1 MELTRMNQINVQDA
15 PVLQNGVDISSPVR
29 MRPVHEIFDDAA
41 KRFAKRPCLDF
52 LGRIYDYEDISRQ
65 IDRVAEGF
73 HQLGVRKGDKVG
85 LCLPNTPY
93 YVICYYAVLKCG
105 GVVVNFNPLYAKRE
119 IAYQIEDS
127 GCRLMVTLNLK
138 QIYSKVA
145 DCLDVTCLKRIVVC
159 EMSDILPPVK
169 SVLFSLF
176 KRSEL
181 AEIPRDLRHIPF
193 SRLADCKPIN
203 FVTDVTVN
211 DLAVLQYTG
220 GTTGRPKGA
229 MLTHGNLSANVD
241 QLTRWMPDANPGHE
255 VTLCVLPFFHVFAMT
270 VALNTSINLGAELVL
285 QPRFELDALLK
296 ALDKKNVTIFPGVP
310 TIYTAINNSP
320 ETLKHDLSS
329 VRCCISG
336 GAPLPVEVKHRFEE
350 ITGAKLVEGYG
361 LTEASPVCTCNP
373 VKGVNKEGS
382 IGIPLPG
389 SDIQIRSLDRPDQV
403 MPAGEKG
410 EVCVRGP
417 QVMPGY
423 WQNETA
429 TRETFVDGWLKT
441 GDVGYA
447 DQDGYIFLVDR
458 LKDVIL
464 CSGYN
469 VYPRAIE
476 EALYLH
482 EQIAEVTVIGVPDQY
497 RGQAPKAFVRLKD
510 NVTDVTA
517 EDLRTFLD
525 DKISR
530 IEMPREIEIREE
542 LPKTMVGKL
551 SKKELV
557 EEERLKRE
565 GKAQ

>member
-1 MELTRMNQINVQDA
+1 MNQINVQDG
-15 PVLQNGVDISSPVR
+15 PVLQNGVDISTPVR

-41 KRFAKRPCLDF
+41 ERFAKRPCLDF
-52 LGRIYDYEDISRQ
+52 LGRIYEYQDIAEQ

-127 GCRLMVTLNLK
+127 GCRIMVTLNLK
-138 QIYSKVA
+138 QIYPKVA
-145 DCLDVTCLKRIVVC
+145 ACLDETCLKRIVVC
-159 EMSDILPPVK
+159 EMSDILSPVK
-169 SVLFSLF
+169 SVLFNLF

-181 AEIPRDLRHIPF
+181 AEVPKDLRHIPF
-193 SRLADCKPIN
+193 SRLTNCKPIS
-203 FVTDVTVN
+203 FVTDVKVD

-285 QPRFELDALLK
+285 HPRFELDALLK
-296 ALDKKNVTIFPGVP
+296 TLDRKNVTIFPGVP

-350 ITGAKLVEGYG
+350 ITGAKVVEGYG

-373 VKGVNKEGS
+373 VKGLNKEGS
-382 IGIPLPG
+382 IGIPMPG
-389 SDIQIRSLDRPDQV
+389 SDIQIRSLDRPDQI
-403 MPAGEKG
+403 MPVGEKG
-410 EVCVRGP
+410 EVCVKGP

-423 WQNETA
+423 WQNKDA
-429 TRETFVDGWLKT
+429 TDATFIDGWLKT

-447 DQDGYIFLVDR
+447 DEDGYTFLVDR
-458 LKDVIL
+458 LKDIIL

-476 EALYLH
+476 EAFYLH
-482 EQIAEVTVIGVPDQY
+482 DQIAEVTVIGLPDPY

-510 NVTDVTA
+510 GVTGVTS
-517 EDLRTFLD
+517 EDLRAFLD

-565 GKAQ
+565 QK

>member
-1 MELTRMNQINVQDA
+1 MNQINVQDG
-15 PVLQNGVDISSPVR
+15 PVLQNGVDISTPVR
-29 MRPVHEIFDDAA
+29 MRPVHEIFDAA
-41 KRFAKRPCLDF
+41 AERFAKRPCLDF
-52 LGRIYDYEDISRQ
+52 LGRIYEYQDIAEQ

-127 GCRLMVTLNLK
+127 GCRIMVTLNLK
-138 QIYSKVA
+138 QIYPKVA
-145 DCLDVTCLKRIVVC
+145 ACLDETCLKRIVVC
-159 EMSDILPPVK
+159 EMSDILSPVK
-169 SVLFSLF
+169 SVLFNLF

-181 AEIPRDLRHIPF
+181 AEVPKDLRHIAF
-193 SRLADCKPIN
+193 SRLTNCKPIS
-203 FVTDVTVN
+203 FVTDVKVD

-285 QPRFELDALLK
+285 HPRFELDALLK
-296 ALDKKNVTIFPGVP
+296 TLDRKNVTIFPGVP

-350 ITGAKLVEGYG
+350 ITGAKVVEGYG

-373 VKGVNKEGS
+373 VKGLNKEGS
-382 IGIPLPG
+382 IGIPMPG
-389 SDIQIRSLDRPDQV
+389 SDIQIRSLDRPDQI
-403 MPAGEKG
+403 MPVGEKG
-410 EVCVRGP
+410 EVCVKGP

-423 WQNETA
+423 WQNKDA
-429 TRETFVDGWLKT
+429 TDATFIDGWLKT

-447 DQDGYIFLVDR
+447 DEDGYTFLVDR
-458 LKDVIL
+458 LKDIIL

-476 EALYLH
+476 EAFYLH
-482 EQIAEVTVIGVPDQY
+482 DQIAEVTVIGLPDPY

-510 NVTDVTA
+510 GVTGVTS

-565 GKAQ
+565 KK

>member
-1 MELTRMNQINVQDA
+1 MNQINVQNG
-15 PVLQNGVDISSPVR
+15 PVLQNGVDISTPVR
-29 MRPVHEIFDDAA
+29 MRPVHEIFDAA
-41 KRFAKRPCLDF
+41 AERFAKRPCLDF
-52 LGRIYDYEDISRQ
+52 LGRIYEYQDIAEQ

-127 GCRLMVTLNLK
+127 GCRIMVTLNLK
-138 QIYSKVA
+138 QIYPKVA
-145 DCLDVTCLKRIVVC
+145 ACLDETCLKRIVVC
-159 EMSDILPPVK
+159 EMSDILSPVK
-169 SVLFSLF
+169 SVLFNLF

-181 AEIPRDLRHIPF
+181 AEVPKDLRHIPF
-193 SRLADCKPIN
+193 SRLTNCKPIS
-203 FVTDVTVN
+203 FATDVKVD

-285 QPRFELDALLK
+285 HPRFELDALVK
-296 ALDKKNVTIFPGVP
+296 ALDRKNVTIFPGVP

-350 ITGAKLVEGYG
+350 ITGAKVVEGYG

-373 VKGVNKEGS
+373 IKGVNKEGS
-382 IGIPLPG
+382 IGIPMPG
-389 SDIQIRSLDRPDQV
+389 SDIQIRSLDRPDQI
-403 MPAGEKG
+403 MPVGEKG
-410 EVCVRGP
+410 EVCVKGP

-423 WQNETA
+423 WQNKDA
-429 TRETFVDGWLKT
+429 TDATFIDGWLKT

-447 DQDGYIFLVDR
+447 DEDGYTFLVDR
-458 LKDVIL
+458 LKDIIL

-476 EALYLH
+476 EAFYLH
-482 EQIAEVTVIGVPDQY
+482 DQIAEVTVIGLPDPY

-510 NVTDVTA
+510 GVTGVTS
-517 EDLRTFLD
+517 EDLRAFLD

-565 GKAQ
+565 QE

>member
-1 MELTRMNQINVQDA
+1 MNQINVQDG

-29 MRPVHEIFDDAA
+29 MRPVHEIFDAA
-41 KRFAKRPCLDF
+41 AERFAKRPCLDF
-52 LGRIYDYEDISRQ
+52 LGRIYEYQDIAEQ

-127 GCRLMVTLNLK
+127 GCRIMVTLNLK
-138 QIYSKVA
+138 QIYPKVA
-145 DCLDVTCLKRIVVC
+145 ACLDETCLKRIVVC
-159 EMSDILPPVK
+159 EMSDILSPVK
-169 SVLFSLF
+169 SVLFNLF

-181 AEIPRDLRHIPF
+181 AEVPKDLRHIAF
-193 SRLADCKPIN
+193 SRLTNCKPIS
-203 FVTDVTVN
+203 FVTDVKVD

-285 QPRFELDALLK
+285 HPRFELDALLK
-296 ALDKKNVTIFPGVP
+296 TLDRKNVTIFPGVP

-350 ITGAKLVEGYG
+350 ITGAKVVEGYG

-373 VKGVNKEGS
+373 VKGLNKEGS
-382 IGIPLPG
+382 IGIPMPG
-389 SDIQIRSLDRPDQV
+389 SDIQIRSLDRPDQI
-403 MPAGEKG
+403 MPVGEKG
-410 EVCVRGP
+410 EVCVKGP

-423 WQNETA
+423 WQNKDA
-429 TRETFVDGWLKT
+429 TDATFIDGWLKT

-447 DQDGYIFLVDR
+447 DEDGYTFLVDR
-458 LKDVIL
+458 LKDIIL

-476 EALYLH
+476 EAFYLH
-482 EQIAEVTVIGVPDQY
+482 DQIAEVTVIGLPDPY

-510 NVTDVTA
+510 GVTGVTS
-517 EDLRTFLD
+517 EDLRAFLD

-565 GKAQ
+565 QK

>member
-1 MELTRMNQINVQDA
+1 MELTQMNQINVQDG

-29 MRPVHEIFDDAA
+29 MRPVHEIFDAA
-41 KRFAKRPCLDF
+41 AERFAKRPCLDF
-52 LGRIYDYEDISRQ
+52 LGRIYEYQDIAEQ

-127 GCRLMVTLNLK
+127 GCRIMVTLNLK
-138 QIYSKVA
+138 QIYPKVA
-145 DCLDVTCLKRIVVC
+145 ACLDETCLKRIVVC
-159 EMSDILPPVK
+159 EMSDILSPVK
-169 SVLFSLF
+169 SVLFNLF

-181 AEIPRDLRHIPF
+181 AEVPKDLRHIAF
-193 SRLADCKPIN
+193 SRLTNCKPIS
-203 FVTDVTVN
+203 FVTDVKVD

-285 QPRFELDALLK
+285 HPRFELDALLK
-296 ALDKKNVTIFPGVP
+296 TLDRKNVTIFPGVP

-350 ITGAKLVEGYG
+350 ITGAKVVEGYG

-373 VKGVNKEGS
+373 VKGLNKEGS
-382 IGIPLPG
+382 IGIPMPG
-389 SDIQIRSLDRPDQV
+389 SDIQIRSLDRPDQI
-403 MPAGEKG
+403 MPVGEKG
-410 EVCVRGP
+410 EVCVKGP

-423 WQNETA
+423 WQNKDA
-429 TRETFVDGWLKT
+429 TDATFIDGWLKT

-447 DQDGYIFLVDR
+447 DEDGYTFLVDR
-458 LKDVIL
+458 LKDIIL

-476 EALYLH
+476 EAFYLH
-482 EQIAEVTVIGVPDQY
+482 DQIAEVTVIGLPDPY

-510 NVTDVTA
+510 GVTGVTS
-517 EDLRTFLD
+517 EDLRAFLD

-565 GKAQ
+565 KK

>member
-1 MELTRMNQINVQDA
+1 
-15 PVLQNGVDISSPVR
+15 
-29 MRPVHEIFDDAA
+29 
-41 KRFAKRPCLDF
+41 
-52 LGRIYDYEDISRQ
+52 
-65 IDRVAEGF
+65 
-73 HQLGVRKGDKVG
+73 
-85 LCLPNTPY
+85 
-93 YVICYYAVLKCG
+93 
-105 GVVVNFNPLYAKRE
+105 
-119 IAYQIEDS
+119 
-127 GCRLMVTLNLK
+127 
-138 QIYSKVA
+138 
-145 DCLDVTCLKRIVVC
+145 
-159 EMSDILPPVK
+159 
-169 SVLFSLF
+169 
-176 KRSEL
+176 
-181 AEIPRDLRHIPF
+181 
-193 SRLADCKPIN
+193 
-203 FVTDVTVN
+203 
-211 DLAVLQYTG
+211 
-220 GTTGRPKGA
+220 
-229 MLTHGNLSANVD
+229 
-241 QLTRWMPDANPGHE
+241 
-255 VTLCVLPFFHVFAMT
+255 
-270 VALNTSINLGAELVL
+270 
-285 QPRFELDALLK
+285 
-296 ALDKKNVTIFPGVP
+296 
-310 TIYTAINNSP
+310 
-320 ETLKHDLSS
+320 
-329 VRCCISG
+329 
-336 GAPLPVEVKHRFEE
+336 
-350 ITGAKLVEGYG
+350 
-361 LTEASPVCTCNP
+361 
-373 VKGVNKEGS
+373 
-382 IGIPLPG
+382 
-389 SDIQIRSLDRPDQV
+389 

>member
-1 MELTRMNQINVQDA
+1 VNKVNVQEA
-15 PVLQNGVDISSPVR
+15 PILMNGVDISTPVHTR
-29 MRPVHEIFDDAA
+29 RVHEIFDSAA
-41 KRFAKRPCLDF
+41 ARFPLRPCLDF
-52 LGRIYDYEDISRQ
+52 LGRIYDYKTIADQ
-65 IDRVAEGF
+65 IDRAAEGF
-73 HQLGVRKGDKVG
+73 KQLGVRKGDKVG

-93 YVICYYAVLKCG
+93 YVVCYYAILKCG

-138 QIYSKVA
+138 QIYPKVA
-145 DCLDVTCLKRIVVC
+145 ACLDETCLKRIVVC
-159 EMSDILPPVK
+159 EMSSILPPVK

-181 AEIPRDLRHIPF
+181 ADVPTDLRHIPYD
-193 SRLADCKPIN
+193 RVIGCKPIDT
-203 FVTDVTVN
+203 VVDVAVN

-229 MLTHGNLSANVD
+229 MLTHANLSANVD

-285 QPRFELDALLK
+285 HPRFELGALLK
-296 ALDKKNVTIFPGVP
+296 SLDKKRATIFPGVP

-320 ETLKHDLSS
+320 ETPKHDLSHI
-329 VRCCISG
+329 RCCISG

-350 ITGAKLVEGYG
+350 ITGSKVVEGYG
-361 LTEASPVCTCNP
+361 LSEASPVCSCNP
-373 VKGVNKEGS
+373 VKGENKEGS
-382 IGIPLPG
+382 IGLPMPCTE
-389 SDIQIRSLDRPDQV
+389 IEIRSLSNPELA
-403 MPAGEKG
+403 MPFGEKG
-410 EVCVRGP
+410 EVCIRGP

-429 TRETFVDGWLKT
+429 TRETFIDGWLRT
-441 GDVGYA
+441 GDVGYQD
-447 DQDGYIFLVDR
+447 DQGYTFLVDR

-482 EQIAEVTVIGVPDQY
+482 DQIAEVTCIGVPDKY

-510 NVTDVTA
+510 GVTGITPD
-517 EDLRTFLD
+517 DLRAFLD

-565 GKAQ
+565 GKTS

>member
-1 MELTRMNQINVQDA
+1 MNQINVQES
-15 PVLQNGVDISSPVR
+15 PTLINGVDVSSPVR
-29 MRPVHEIFDDAA
+29 TCPVHEIFENAA
-41 KRFAKRPCLDF
+41 ARFPSRPCIDF
-52 LGRIYDYEDISRQ
+52 MGRVYDYKTINDQ
-65 IDRVAEGF
+65 IDRAAEGF
-73 HQLGVRKGDKVG
+73 KQLGVRKGDKVG

-93 YVICYYAVLKCG
+93 YVVCYYAILKCG

-127 GCRLMVTLNLK
+127 GCRMMVTLNLK
-138 QIYSKVA
+138 QIYPKVA
-145 DCLDVTCLKRIVVC
+145 ACLDHTCLKRIVVC
-159 EMSDILPPVK
+159 EMSDILPPIK

-181 AEIPRDLRHIPF
+181 AEVPSDLRHIPYE
-193 SRLADCKPIN
+193 RVIGCNPIDTL
-203 FVTDVTVN
+203 VAIAVD

-229 MLTHGNLSANVD
+229 MLTHANLSANVD
-241 QLTRWMPDANPGHE
+241 QLTRWMPDAKPGHE
-255 VTLCVLPFFHVFAMT
+255 VTICVLPFFHVFAMT

-285 QPRFELDALLK
+285 QPRFELSAVLR
-296 ALDKKNVTIFPGVP
+296 ALDKKRATIFPGVP

-320 ETLKHDLSS
+320 ETAKHDLSNI
-329 VRCCISG
+329 RCCISG

-350 ITGAKLVEGYG
+350 ITGSNVVEGYG

-373 VKGVNKEGS
+373 LKGINKEGS
-382 IGIPLPG
+382 IGLPMPG
-389 SDIQIRSLDRPDQV
+389 AEIEIRALERPDHCVQL
-403 MPAGEKG
+403 GEKG
-410 EVCVRGP
+410 EVCVKGP
-417 QVMPGY
+417 NIMPAY
-423 WQNETA
+423 WQNPAA
-429 TRETFVDGWLKT
+429 TDETFVDGWLRT
-441 GDVGYA
+441 GDVGYQDA
-447 DQDGYIFLVDR
+447 DGYTFLVDR

-482 EQIAEVTVIGVPDQY
+482 DQIAEVTCIGVPDKY
-497 RGQAPKAFVRLKD
+497 RGQAPKAFVRLID
-510 NVTDVTA
+510 GASDITA
-517 EDLRTFLD
+517 EDLRAFLD

-557 EEERLKRE
+557 EEERQKRE
-565 GKAQ
+565 QQHT

>member
-1 MELTRMNQINVQDA
+1 MNQINVQDG

-29 MRPVHEIFDDAA
+29 MRPVHEIFDAA
-41 KRFAKRPCLDF
+41 AERFAKRPCLDF
-52 LGRIYDYEDISRQ
+52 LGRIYEYQDIAEQ

-127 GCRLMVTLNLK
+127 GCRIMVTLNLK
-138 QIYSKVA
+138 QIYPKVA
-145 DCLDVTCLKRIVVC
+145 ACLDETCLKRIVVC
-159 EMSDILPPVK
+159 EMSDILSPVK
-169 SVLFSLF
+169 SVLFNLF

-181 AEIPRDLRHIPF
+181 AEVPKDLRHIAF
-193 SRLADCKPIN
+193 SRLTNCKPIS
-203 FVTDVTVN
+203 FVTDVKVD

-285 QPRFELDALLK
+285 HPRFELDALLK
-296 ALDKKNVTIFPGVP
+296 TLDRKNVTIFPGVP

-350 ITGAKLVEGYG
+350 ITGAKVVEGYG

-373 VKGVNKEGS
+373 VKGLNKEGS
-382 IGIPLPG
+382 IGIPMPG
-389 SDIQIRSLDRPDQV
+389 SDIQIRSLDRPDQI
-403 MPAGEKG
+403 MPVGEKG
-410 EVCVRGP
+410 EVCVKGP

-423 WQNETA
+423 WQNKDA
-429 TRETFVDGWLKT
+429 TDATFIDGWLKT

-447 DQDGYIFLVDR
+447 DKDGYTFLVDR
-458 LKDVIL
+458 LKDIIL

-476 EALYLH
+476 EAFYLH
-482 EQIAEVTVIGVPDQY
+482 DQIAEVTVIGLPDPY

-510 NVTDVTA
+510 GVTGVTS
-517 EDLRTFLD
+517 EDLRAFLD

-565 GKAQ
+565 KK

>member
-1 MELTRMNQINVQDA
+1 MELTQMNQINVQDG
-15 PVLQNGVDISSPVR
+15 PVLQNGVDISTPVR
-29 MRPVHEIFDDAA
+29 MRPVHEIFDAA
-41 KRFAKRPCLDF
+41 AERFAKRPCLDF
-52 LGRIYDYEDISRQ
+52 LGRIYEYQDIAEQ

-127 GCRLMVTLNLK
+127 GCRIMVTLNLK
-138 QIYSKVA
+138 QIYPKVA
-145 DCLDVTCLKRIVVC
+145 ACLDETCLKRIVVC
-159 EMSDILPPVK
+159 EMSDILSPVK
-169 SVLFSLF
+169 SVLFNLF

-181 AEIPRDLRHIPF
+181 AEVPKDLRHIAF
-193 SRLADCKPIN
+193 SRLTNCKPIS
-203 FVTDVTVN
+203 FVTDVKVD

-285 QPRFELDALLK
+285 HPRFELDALLK
-296 ALDKKNVTIFPGVP
+296 TLDRKNVTIFPGVP

-350 ITGAKLVEGYG
+350 ITGAKVVEGYG

-373 VKGVNKEGS
+373 VKGLNKEGS
-382 IGIPLPG
+382 IGIPMPG
-389 SDIQIRSLDRPDQV
+389 SDIQIRSLDRPDQI
-403 MPAGEKG
+403 MPVGEKG
-410 EVCVRGP
+410 EVCVKGP

-423 WQNETA
+423 WQNKDA
-429 TRETFVDGWLKT
+429 TDATFIDGWLKT

-447 DQDGYIFLVDR
+447 DEDGYTFLVDR
-458 LKDVIL
+458 LKDIIL

-476 EALYLH
+476 EAFYLH
-482 EQIAEVTVIGVPDQY
+482 DQIAEVTVIGLPDPY

-510 NVTDVTA
+510 GVTGVTS

-565 GKAQ
+565 KK

>member
-1 MELTRMNQINVQDA
+1 
-15 PVLQNGVDISSPVR
+15 
-29 MRPVHEIFDDAA
+29 
-41 KRFAKRPCLDF
+41 
-52 LGRIYDYEDISRQ
+52 
-65 IDRVAEGF
+65 
-73 HQLGVRKGDKVG
+73 
-85 LCLPNTPY
+85 
-93 YVICYYAVLKCG
+93 
-105 GVVVNFNPLYAKRE
+105 
-119 IAYQIEDS
+119 
-127 GCRLMVTLNLK
+127 
-138 QIYSKVA
+138 
-145 DCLDVTCLKRIVVC
+145 
-159 EMSDILPPVK
+159 MSDILPPVK

-181 AEIPRDLRHIPF
+181 AEIPKDLRHIPF

-310 TIYTAINNSP
+310 TIYTANNNSP

-336 GAPLPVEVKHRFEE
+336 GAPLPVEVTHRFEE

-429 TRETFVDGWLKT
+429 NRETFVDGWLKT

>member
-1 MELTRMNQINVQDA
+1 MNQINVQDG

-29 MRPVHEIFDDAA
+29 MRPVHEIFDAA
-41 KRFAKRPCLDF
+41 AERFAKRPCLDF
-52 LGRIYDYEDISRQ
+52 LGRIYEYQDIAEQ

-127 GCRLMVTLNLK
+127 GCRIMVTLNLK
-138 QIYSKVA
+138 QIYPKVA
-145 DCLDVTCLKRIVVC
+145 ACLDETCLKRIVVC
-159 EMSDILPPVK
+159 EMSDILSPVK
-169 SVLFSLF
+169 SVLFNLF

-181 AEIPRDLRHIPF
+181 AEVPKDLRHIAF
-193 SRLADCKPIN
+193 SRLTNCKPIS
-203 FVTDVTVN
+203 FVTDVKVD

-285 QPRFELDALLK
+285 HPRFELDALLK
-296 ALDKKNVTIFPGVP
+296 TLDRKSVTIFPGVP

-350 ITGAKLVEGYG
+350 ITGAKVVEGYG

-373 VKGVNKEGS
+373 VKGLNKEGS
-382 IGIPLPG
+382 IGIPMPG
-389 SDIQIRSLDRPDQV
+389 SDIQIRSLDRPDQI
-403 MPAGEKG
+403 MPVGEKG
-410 EVCVRGP
+410 EVCVKGP

-423 WQNETA
+423 WQNKDA
-429 TRETFVDGWLKT
+429 TDATFIDGWLKT

-447 DQDGYIFLVDR
+447 DEDGYTFLVDR
-458 LKDVIL
+458 LKDIIL

-476 EALYLH
+476 EAFYLH
-482 EQIAEVTVIGVPDQY
+482 DQIAEVTVIGLPDPY

-510 NVTDVTA
+510 GVTGVTS
-517 EDLRTFLD
+517 EDLRAFLD

-565 GKAQ
+565 QK

>member
-1 MELTRMNQINVQDA
+1 MNQINVQDG

-29 MRPVHEIFDDAA
+29 MRPVHEIFDAA
-41 KRFAKRPCLDF
+41 AERFAKRPCLDF
-52 LGRIYDYEDISRQ
+52 LGRIYEYQDIAEQ

-127 GCRLMVTLNLK
+127 GCRIMVTLNLK
-138 QIYSKVA
+138 QIYPKVA
-145 DCLDVTCLKRIVVC
+145 ACLDETCLKRIVVC
-159 EMSDILPPVK
+159 EMSDILSPVK
-169 SVLFSLF
+169 SVLFNLF

-181 AEIPRDLRHIPF
+181 AEVPKDLRHIAF
-193 SRLADCKPIN
+193 SRLTNCKPIS
-203 FVTDVTVN
+203 FVTDVKVD

-285 QPRFELDALLK
+285 HPRFELDALLK
-296 ALDKKNVTIFPGVP
+296 TLDRKNVTIFPGVP

-350 ITGAKLVEGYG
+350 ITGAKVVEGYG

-373 VKGVNKEGS
+373 VKGLNKEGS
-382 IGIPLPG
+382 IGIPMPG
-389 SDIQIRSLDRPDQV
+389 SDIQIRSLDRPDQI
-403 MPAGEKG
+403 MPVGEKG
-410 EVCVRGP
+410 EVCVKGP

-423 WQNETA
+423 WQNKDA
-429 TRETFVDGWLKT
+429 TDATFIDGWLKT

-447 DQDGYIFLVDR
+447 DEDGYTFLVDR
-458 LKDVIL
+458 LKDIIL

-476 EALYLH
+476 EAFYLH
-482 EQIAEVTVIGVPDQY
+482 DQIAEVTVIGLPDPY

-510 NVTDVTA
+510 GVTGVTS
-517 EDLRTFLD
+517 EDLRAFLD

-565 GKAQ
+565 KK

>member
-1 MELTRMNQINVQDA
+1 MC
-15 PVLQNGVDISSPVR
+15 
-29 MRPVHEIFDDAA
+29 AA
-41 KRFAKRPCLDF
+41 
-52 LGRIYDYEDISRQ
+52 I
-65 IDRVAEGF
+65 
-73 HQLGVRKGDKVG
+73 
-85 LCLPNTPY
+85 
-93 YVICYYAVLKCG
+93 
-105 GVVVNFNPLYAKRE
+105 
-119 IAYQIEDS
+119 
-127 GCRLMVTLNLK
+127 
-138 QIYSKVA
+138 
-145 DCLDVTCLKRIVVC
+145 
-159 EMSDILPPVK
+159 
-169 SVLFSLF
+169 
-176 KRSEL
+176 
-181 AEIPRDLRHIPF
+181 
-193 SRLADCKPIN
+193 
-203 FVTDVTVN
+203 
-211 DLAVLQYTG
+211 
-220 GTTGRPKGA
+220 
-229 MLTHGNLSANVD
+229 
-241 QLTRWMPDANPGHE
+241 
-255 VTLCVLPFFHVFAMT
+255 FHVFAMT

-389 SDIQIRSLDRPDQV
+389 SDIQIRSLDRSDQI

>member
-1 MELTRMNQINVQDA
+1 MTKMDVHPAAPNV
-15 PVLQNGVDISSPVR
+15 PGVDMTSPVR
-29 MRPVHEIFDDAA
+29 TRPVHEIFDDACA
-41 KRFAKRPCLDF
+41 RFGKRPCLDF
-52 LGRIYDYEDISRQ
+52 LGRIYDYQEIAQQ

-119 IAYQIEDS
+119 IAYQIDDA
-127 GCRLMVTLNLK
+127 GVRIMVTLNLK
-138 QIYSKVA
+138 QIYPKVA
-145 DCLDVTCLKRIVVC
+145 ACLDETSLRRIVVC
-159 EMSDILPPVK
+159 EMSSILSPVK

-181 AEIPRDLRHIPF
+181 ADVPHDLRNIPF
-193 SRLADCKPIN
+193 SRLSNCKPIEHIPACH
-203 FVTDVTVN
+203 VD

-229 MLTHGNLSANVD
+229 MLSHGNLSANVD
-241 QLTRWMPDANPGHE
+241 QLTRWMPHANPGHE

-296 ALDKKNVTIFPGVP
+296 ALDRKKVTIFPGVP

-320 ETLKHDLSS
+320 ETPKHDLSS

-361 LTEASPVCTCNP
+361 LSEASPVCTCNP
-373 VKGVNKEGS
+373 VEGINKEAS
-382 IGIPLPG
+382 IGVPMPGTDLEIRALDGPARALP
-389 SDIQIRSLDRPDQV
+389 D
-403 MPAGEKG
+403 GEKG
-410 EVCVRGP
+410 EVCVKGP
-417 QVMPGY
+417 QVMAGY
-423 WQNETA
+423 WNNPDATA
-429 TRETFVDGWLKT
+429 DCLHNGWLRT
-441 GDVGYA
+441 GDVGYR
-447 DQDGYIFLVDR
+447 DEDGYFFLVDR

-482 EQIAEVTVIGVPDQY
+482 PAIAEVTVIGVPDPY

-510 NVTDVTA
+510 EAPAITS
-517 EDLRTFLD
+517 EELRAFLD

-530 IEMPREIEIREE
+530 IEMPREIELREE

-557 EEERLKRE
+557 EEERQKTSDLST
-565 GKAQ
+565 Q

>member
-1 MELTRMNQINVQDA
+1 MNQMNVQES
-15 PVLQNGVDISSPVR
+15 PTLINGVDVSSPVYTC
-29 MRPVHEIFDDAA
+29 PVHEIFDRAA
-41 KRFAKRPCLDF
+41 ARFPNRPCIDF
-52 LGRIYDYEDISRQ
+52 LGRIYDYKTIKDQ
-65 IDRVAEGF
+65 IDRAAEGF
-73 HQLGVRKGDKVG
+73 KQLGIRKGDKVG

-93 YVICYYAVLKCG
+93 YVVCYYAILKCG

-138 QIYSKVA
+138 QIYPKVA
-145 DCLDVTCLKRIVVC
+145 ACLDQTCLKRIVVC
-159 EMSDILPPVK
+159 EMSDILPPIK

-181 AEIPRDLRHIPF
+181 ADVPTDLRHIAYD
-193 SRLADCKPIN
+193 RVIGCKPID
-203 FVTDVTVN
+203 TAADITVD

-229 MLTHGNLSANVD
+229 MLTHANLSANVD
-241 QLTRWMPDANPGHE
+241 QLTRWMPDANPGYE

-270 VALNTSINLGAELVL
+270 VALNTSVNMGSELVL
-285 QPRFELDALLK
+285 QPRFELSALLK
-296 ALDKKNVTIFPGVP
+296 ALDKKRATIFPGVP

-320 ETLKHDLSS
+320 ETPKHDLSHI
-329 VRCCISG
+329 RCCISG

-350 ITGAKLVEGYG
+350 ITGSKVVEGYG

-382 IGIPLPG
+382 IGLAMPG
-389 SDIQIRSLDRPDQV
+389 AEIEIRSLEHHAQPV
-403 MPAGEKG
+403 PLGEKG

-423 WQNETA
+423 WQNAAA
-429 TRETFVDGWLKT
+429 TEETFVDGWLRT
-441 GDVGYA
+441 GDVGYQ
-447 DQDGYIFLVDR
+447 DEDGYTFLVDR

-482 EQIAEVTVIGVPDQY
+482 EQIAEVTCIGVPDPY

-510 NVTDVTA
+510 GVTDVTA
-517 EDLRTFLD
+517 EDLRAFLD

-565 GKAQ
+565 GTRQ

>member
-1 MELTRMNQINVQDA
+1 VNKVNIQESPILRD
-15 PVLQNGVDISSPVR
+15 GVDISSPVKT
-29 MRPVHEIFDDAA
+29 RPVHEIFDNAA
-41 KRFAKRPCLDF
+41 ARFPLRPCLDF
-52 LGRIYDYEDISRQ
+52 LGRIYDYKTIAEQ
-65 IDRVAEGF
+65 IDRAAEGF
-73 HQLGVRKGDKVG
+73 KQLGVRKGDKVG

-93 YVICYYAVLKCG
+93 YVVCYYAILKCG

-138 QIYSKVA
+138 QIYPKVA
-145 DCLDVTCLKRIVVC
+145 ACLDETCLKRIVVC

-181 AEIPRDLRHIPF
+181 ADVPNDLRHIPY
-193 SRLADCKPIN
+193 SRVLGCKPIDR
-203 FVTDVTVN
+203 VVDIDVH

-229 MLTHGNLSANVD
+229 MLTHANLSANVD
-241 QLTRWMPDANPGHE
+241 QLTRWMPDAKPGHE

-270 VALNTSINLGAELVL
+270 VALNTSVNLGAELVL
-285 QPRFELDALLK
+285 QPRFELNSLIK
-296 ALDKKNVTIFPGVP
+296 ALDKKKATIFPGVP
-310 TIYTAINNSP
+310 TIYTAINNSA
-320 ETLKHDLSS
+320 ETLKYDLSHI
-329 VRCCISG
+329 RCCISG

-350 ITGAKLVEGYG
+350 ITGSKVVEGYG

-373 VKGVNKEGS
+373 LKGENKEGS
-382 IGIPLPG
+382 IGRPLPG
-389 SDIQIRSLDRPDQV
+389 TEIEVRSLDRPEQT
-403 MPAGEKG
+403 MPLGEKG
-410 EVCVRGP
+410 EVCIRGP

-429 TRETFVDGWLKT
+429 TAETFVDGWLRT
-441 GDVGYA
+441 GDVGYQ
-447 DQDGYIFLVDR
+447 DEDGYTFLVDR

-482 EQIAEVTVIGVPDQY
+482 EQIAEVTCIGVPDQY

-510 NVTDVTA
+510 GVTDVTA
-517 EDLRTFLD
+517 QDLRAFLD

-530 IEMPREIEIREE
+530 IEMPREIEIRDE

-557 EEERLKRE
+557 AEE
-565 GKAQ
+565 KARATMSTAS